1 MVGQTATYLR
11 NQSLTR
17 ANLEALTPHEKFTGK
32 KPDLSNVRT
41 FGCKVF
47 VHINNPKMGKLYARA
62 VEGVLLGYG
71 KNTKRWIINV
81 LSTKKTIISWNIEF
95 FEKINKLPIKVSI
108 GSSKRKDP
116 KLTAVQPTTAPSPK
130 KPEPKQ
136 VVIPSS
142 LKPQISPRSMQL
154 PKLIVETKKKATQ
167 MSHIML
173 LRKHKLQ

>member
-1 MVGQTATYLR
+1 MMETIDNKWWGQAISTATYLR

-17 ANLEALTPHEKFTGK
+17 ANLKALTPHEKFTGK
-32 KPDLSNVRT
+32 KPDLSNVCT

-47 VHINNPKMGKLYARA
+47 VHINNPKMGKLDTRA

-71 KNTKRWIINV
+71 KNTKGWIINV
-81 LSTKKTIISWNIEF
+81 PSTKKTIISQNIEF
-95 FEKINKLPIKVSI
+95 FKKINKLPIKVSI

-116 KLTAVQPTTAPSPK
+116 KPTAVQPTTAPSPK

-142 LKPQISPRSMQL
+142 L
-154 PKLIVETKKKATQ
+154 TKTSNLTKIDAGEWLL
-167 MSHIML
+167 SHL
-173 LRKHKLQ
+173 CF